1 MSMNITIFGAGY
13 VGLVTG
19 ACLADAGHHVLCVD
33 LDAVRVQQLRQG
45 VVPIH
50 EPGLDVIIRRT
61 IDAGRLQFTT
71 DAREAV
77 AFAEVQFIAVGTPP
91 DEDGAADLRH
101 VLAVARSI
109 GEHMDGYRLVV
120 DKSTV
125 PVGTGDDVQRVI
137 RETLAERGI
146 TVPFDVASNP
156 EFLKEGSAVADFT
169 APDRVVLGVSSDAAQ
184 ERLRALYAPM
194 NLRPEQLVVMDVRSA
209 ELAKYAANAMLAT
222 RISFM
227 NEMANLAE
235 LLNADIDQV
244 RRVLATDPRIGPHF
258 IQPGCGYGG
267 SCFPK
272 DVRALERMAAQ
283 QGYAARLIAEVEG
296 VNRRQKERLFHKLA
310 AHFGGEG
317 QLAGR
322 TIAVWGLAF
331 KPGTDDIREAPS
343 RTLIEALWDVGAQVR
358 AFDPVAMES
367 IRRAY
372 GERSDL
378 VLAGDMYAALE
389 GAHALVICTE
399 WREFR
404 QPDFAQMRA
413 RMASA
418 TVVDGRNLYAPD
430 ASELADW
437 TYLPVGRPQQVA
449 ADLRPVRSPVPASA
463 V

>member
-1 MSMNITIFGAGY
+1 MAMNVSIFGAGY

-19 ACLADAGHHVLCVD
+19 ACLADAGHHVMCVD
-33 LDAVRVQQLRQG
+33 LDAARVQQLSQG
-45 VVPIH
+45 IIPIH
-50 EPGLDVIIRRT
+50 EPGLDQIVRRSL
-61 IDAGRLQFTT
+61 DAGCLRFTT
-71 DAREAV
+71 DPAEAV

-91 DEDGAADLRH
+91 DEDGGADLRH

-109 GEHMDGYRLVV
+109 GQHMDGYRLVV
-120 DKSTV
+120 NKSTV
-125 PVGTGDDVQRVI
+125 PVGTADDVQRVI
-137 RETLAERGI
+137 REVLCERGI
-146 TVPFDVASNP
+146 ELSVDVASNP

-169 APDRVVLGVSSDAAQ
+169 SPDRVVFGVGSDGAL
-184 ERLRALYAPM
+184 ERLQALYGPM

-235 LLNADIDQV
+235 LLNADIHEV
-244 RRVLATDPRIGPHF
+244 RRVLASDPRIGPHF

-296 VNRRQKERLFHKLA
+296 VNQRQKERLLHKLA

-322 TIAVWGLAF
+322 TIAIWGLAF

-343 RTLIEALWDVGAQVR
+343 RTLMEALWQAGAKVQ
-358 AFDPVAMES
+358 AFDPVAMPAV
-367 IRRAY
+367 RRTY
-372 GERSDL
+372 GERPDL
-378 VLAGDMYAALE
+378 ILADSMYAALDS
-389 GAHALVICTE
+389 AHALVVCTE
-399 WREFR
+399 WPQFR
-404 QPDFAQMRA
+404 SPDFIRMRA

-418 TVVDGRNLYAPD
+418 TVVDGRNLYAPN
-430 ASELADW
+430 AAELSGW

-449 ADLRPVRSPVPASA
+449 ADLRLVKNPAIASTL
-463 V
+463 

>member
-33 LDAVRVQQLRQG
+33 LDEVRVQQLRQG
-45 VVPIH
+45 IVPIY
-50 EPGLDVIIRRT
+50 EPGLDAIIRRT
-61 IDAGRLQFTT
+61 LDAGLLQFTT
-71 DAREAV
+71 DTREAV
-77 AFAEVQFIAVGTPP
+77 AFAQVQFIAVGTPP

-109 GEHMDGYRLVV
+109 GEHMHGYRLIVN
-120 DKSTV
+120 KSTV
-125 PVGTGDDVQRVI
+125 PVGTAADVQRVI
-137 RETLAERGI
+137 RDTLAERGI
-146 TVPFDVASNP
+146 AADFDVASNP
-156 EFLKEGSAVADFT
+156 EFLKEGTAVADFT
-169 APDRVVLGVSSDAAQ
+169 APDRVVLGVDSQPALAH
-184 ERLRALYAPM
+184 LRAVYAAMDLEPDR
-194 NLRPEQLVVMDVRSA
+194 LIVTDVRSA

-235 LLNADIDQV
+235 LLHADIDQV
-244 RRVLATDPRIGPHF
+244 RRVLASDPRIGPHF

-283 QGYAARLIAEVEG
+283 QGYAARLISEVEG
-296 VNRRQKERLFHKLA
+296 VNHRQKERLFHKLA
-310 AHFGGEG
+310 AYFGGEA

-322 TIAVWGLAF
+322 TIAIWGLAF

-343 RTLIEALWDVGAQVR
+343 RTLIEALWDAGAQVR
-358 AFDPVAMES
+358 AFDPVAMAP
-367 IRRAY
+367 IQRAY
-372 GERSDL
+372 GERADL
-378 VLAGDMYAALE
+378 ALAGDMYAALE

-399 WREFR
+399 WQEFR
-404 QPDFAQMRA
+404 QPDFNLMRA

-418 TVVDGRNLYAPD
+418 TLVDGRNLYAPD
-430 ASELADW
+430 ADELAGW
-437 TYLPVGRPQQVA
+437 TYLPVGRPQKVA
-449 ADLRPVRSPVPASA
+449 SDMQPVRRPAPASA
-463 V
+463 L